1 MSYFKRFFLF
11 AIVNFLILATIQ
23 ALLIAAQ
30 SYFGFDLGPYY
41 GPIIVMYSILGMGGA
56 FVSLLISK
64 PLIKRSMGVQI
75 ISPGSSHP
83 TEKWLIES
91 VHKFARQAGL
101 KKMPEVGIYPS
112 QDVNAFATGPSKK
125 NSLVA
130 ISSGLLEAMD
140 KDEAEGVLGHEVA
153 HIANGDMVT
162 MTLIQGVINSI
173 VMIVSRIL
181 ADVIASRIGDRR
193 GNNFFLRFALYM
205 AISMVLAILGSFVVN
220 WFSRHREFRADL
232 GGAKYAGQDKMI
244 KALQKLSQIHI
255 PIDPRKG
262 EPETLSAFKIS
273 GGNKKR
279 TAWVRLF
286 MTHPPLE
293 ERIRFLKSRSL

>member
-1 MSYFKRFFLF
+1 MTYFKRFFFF
-11 AIVNFLILATIQ
+11 ALVNFLILATIQ

-30 SYFGFDLGPYY
+30 SYFGFNLGPYY
-41 GPIIVMYSILGMGGA
+41 GPIIVIYTVLGMGGA
-56 FVSLLISK
+56 FVSLFLSK
-64 PLIKRSMGVQI
+64 YLVKRSMGVEI
-75 ISPGSSHP
+75 ISPDTSHP
-83 TEKWLIES
+83 TEKWLVES
-91 VHKFARQAGL
+91 IYKFARQARL

-112 QDVNAFATGPSKK
+112 QDVNAFATGPSKS

-130 ISSGLLEAMD
+130 VSSGLLEAMD

-173 VMIVSRIL
+173 VMIVSRII
-181 ADVIASRIGDRR
+181 ADVIASRISGRR
-193 GNNFFLRFALYM
+193 GGNFFLRFAIYM
-205 AISMVLAILGSFVVN
+205 AVSMVLALLGSIIVN

-232 GGAKYAGQDKMI
+232 GGAKYAGRDKMI

-255 PIDPRKG
+255 PVSPQKG
-262 EPETLSAFKIS
+262 EPETIAAFKIS
-273 GGNKKR
+273 GGNKKKS
-279 TAWVRLF
+279 AWVRLF

-293 ERIRFLKSRSL
+293 ERIRFLKSRSI